1 MDQPTPSANKLSLN
15 LKLDYR
21 ILVAVLLVVI
31 AAMLAVWKPW
41 SAAPSAKDRTVT
53 VTGDATVKSKPDEF
67 LFSPAYEFKNSDK
80 TAALQQV
87 SDKNNEVVTGLKK
100 LGVQDSK
107 IQNNANSWSYPNYNG
122 GDSSSVPTYNLNLT
136 VTVTDEKLVQKVEY
150 YLLTTSPT
158 GQLTPQPT
166 FSTAKEKTLQAQA
179 RDLATKDARSKADQS
194 AQNLGFK
201 VGAVKSLDDGIGF
214 GGGIRPMYAEGTSLD
229 SSTKN
234 QSLTVQPG
242 ENELSYTVTVVYYI
256 K

>member
-1 MDQPTPSANKLSLN
+1 MDQPAPNANKLNLN

-21 ILVAVLLVVI
+21 ILVVVLLVII
-31 AAMLAVWKPW
+31 AAMLAIWKPW
-41 SAAPSAKDRTVT
+41 DAAPSAKDRTVT

-67 LFSPAYEFKNSDK
+67 LFSPTYEFQNSDK

-87 SDKNNEVVTGLKK
+87 SDKNNEVVAGLKK

-107 IQNNANSWSYPNYNG
+107 IQNNANSWSYPTYNG
-122 GDSSSVPTYNLNLT
+122 GDSSVPTYNLNLA
-136 VTVTDEKLVQKVEY
+136 VTITDEKLVQKVED

-194 AQNLGFK
+194 AKNLGFK

-214 GGGIRPMYAEGTSLD
+214 GGGIRPMLAQGTSLD
-229 SSTKN
+229 SNAKSE
-234 QSLTVQPG
+234 SLTVQPG